1 MTRKVVCLKDISEN
15 SEFYVDDKIA
25 DLFRGCK
32 FSDGEK
38 LRLMLPIYK
47 KGKIYEIGRPNI
59 DIYPQ
64 IKEGYGVYLISLRAI
79 LKKSNLLDG
88 YFMDLNEMRLEKIK
102 KIYLIISWAMATQ

>member
-1 MTRKVVCLKDISEN
+1 MVRKVVCLKDIDEN
-15 SEFYVDDKIA
+15 SEFHVDAKVAARLTGSIF
-25 DLFRGCK
+25 L
-32 FSDGEK
+32 DGEK